1 MAASATIAAMSD
13 FRDLVDLAG
22 ERLGGSVLYAN
33 DDFFAEK
40 ENLIRQAKPVWK
52 EHEYTDRGKWM
63 DGWESRRRRT
73 PGHDFAIVRLGSRG
87 VVRGVVVDTSFFR
100 GNFPEACSIDAVSLS
115 PLASVDELLGA
126 SWKPLLHQTKLQGD
140 SENKFGVDGQFA
152 ATHLRFSI
160 FPDGGVARL
169 RVHGECVPD
178 WHRTGG
184 LGEEVDL
191 AAAENGGE
199 VLGCSDM
206 FFGPKNNLIMPG
218 RAHNMSDGWETRRRR
233 GPGHDWVI
241 VKLATEGVIHR
252 VELDT
257 NHFKGNFPD
266 TASIEGSTDG
276 EKWGDLLPRTKLYA
290 HTRHFFVD
298 ELVARG
304 PFSQLRLN
312 VFPDG
317 GISRLRV
324 WGKATEN
331 GRRAEVVRYI
341 NTLADPQNDLR
352 SCCGSSKWIE
362 AVAQARPYKDWKE
375 LTAAADRIWSKLGGD
390 DWMEAFR
397 AHPRIG
403 QVVIPSGARDPQ
415 HEGDSS
421 PSSRLGMTR
430 RWTSDEQSG
439 TRAASKETMDALA
452 KGNREYEEKFGH
464 IYLVCATGRSADEMI
479 ADLRQRLKNDAATE
493 LRVAADEQRKIT
505 ALRLE
510 KLVL

>member
-1 MAASATIAAMSD
+1 MSD

-73 PGHDFAIVRLGSRG
+73 PGHDFAILRLGARG

-100 GNFPEACSIDAVSLS
+100 GNFPESCSIDGVSVS
-115 PLASVDELLGA
+115 PLASVEELLGA
-126 SWKPLLHQTKLQGD
+126 NWKPLLSQTKLQGD
-140 SENKFGVDGQFA
+140 SENKFSIDGPYA
-152 ATHLRFSI
+152 MTHLRFNI

-169 RVHGECVPD
+169 RVHGEPVPD
-178 WHRTGG
+178 WHHHGG
-184 LGEEVDL
+184 LGGEVDL
-191 AAAENGGE
+191 AAVENGGE
-199 VLGCSDM
+199 VLACSDM

-218 RAHNMSDGWETRRRR
+218 RALNMSDGWETRRRR
-233 GPGHDWVI
+233 GPGHDWVV
-241 VKLATEGVIHR
+241 VKLATEGTLHR
-252 VELDT
+252 IEVDT
-257 NHFKGNFPD
+257 NHFKGNYPD
-266 TASIEGSTDG
+266 TASIDGSTDG
-276 EKWGDLLPRTKLYA
+276 DTWSDVLPRMKLQA
-290 HTRHFFVD
+290 HARHFFVD
-298 ELVARG
+298 ELTARG
-304 PFSQLRLN
+304 PFTHLRLN

-317 GISRLRV
+317 GVSRLRV
-324 WGKATEN
+324 WGKATGN
-331 GRRAEVVRYI
+331 GRRAAVVRYL
-341 NTLADPQNDLR
+341 NTLADPERDLR

-362 AVAQARPYKDWKE
+362 AMAEARPFSDWNK

-403 QVVIPSGARDPQ
+403 EKKTGAR
-415 HEGDSS
+415 
-421 PSSRLGMTR
+421 
-430 RWTSDEQSG
+430 WTADEQSG
-439 TRAASKETMDALA
+439 TRTASSETMDALA
-452 KGNREYEEKFGH
+452 QANRDYEQKFGH
-464 IYLVCATGRSADEMI
+464 LYLVCATGRSAEEM
-479 ADLRQRLKNDAATE
+479 LENVRQRMKNDSATE
-493 LRVAADEQRKIT
+493 LRVAADEQRKIM